1 MLSITFVK
9 PFTKKSPVKQ
19 ERTTSQVAKAVN
31 EGWLEGGSFVSSILA
46 GTLLGLVADHFLGT
60 DPWLVVIGILVGAY
74 SGFLQ
79 VWRYSARME
88 EDPRER

>member
-1 MLSITFVK
+1 MR
-9 PFTKKSPVKQ
+9 PFTNKSPVKK
-19 ERTTSQVAKAVN
+19 ERTTSQVAQAVN

-60 DPWLVVIGILVGAY
+60 EPWLVVIGILVGAY

-79 VWRYSARME
+79 MWRYSARIE